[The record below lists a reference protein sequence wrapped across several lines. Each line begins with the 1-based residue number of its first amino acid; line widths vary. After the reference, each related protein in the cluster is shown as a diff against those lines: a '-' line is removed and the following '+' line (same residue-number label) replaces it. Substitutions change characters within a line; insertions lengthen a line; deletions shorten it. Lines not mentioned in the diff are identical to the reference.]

1 MRILLLICMNVIV
14 GFALLSQGSNLPKIN
29 VQISGQIF
37 NGSFDSIKISQFYG
51 KFYKDFIT
59 TKPDKKGNFT
69 MKGTLP
75 YADYYVLRLG
85 NDNLQLILRDSS
97 NIKIYGDGRKIRE
110 FCNIINSDES
120 QQMNQFSY
128 KLDRWSAKI
137 DSANSALKLDTTRAQ
152 AINTYMSSEY
162 SKYQGA
168 RQEFIA
174 MNQNSPQLILV
185 LKTMNI
191 ETEFADYEGILN
203 QVITSF
209 GQSPTV
215 MEYKKYFDSYK
226 AQRDAGLTLG
236 IGKVAPDFEQLGTD
250 QKTNIKLSDLRGKV
264 VLIDF
269 WASWCG
275 PCRKENPNV
284 VKTYAKYKDDGFTVM
299 SVSLDTDKE
308 KWLAAIK
315 QDNLNWP
322 NHVSDLRGWNNRVAA
337 LYEVKSVPFTVLID
351 QQGKIIKTNLRGE
364 ALESELQRIYGH

>member
-1 MRILLLICMNVIV
+1 MRKLLLIWMNIFV
-14 GFALLSQGSNLPKIN
+14 GFTLLSQGPNLPKIN
-29 VQISGQIF
+29 VQISGTIF

-51 KFYKDFIT
+51 KFYKDFIS
-59 TKPDKKGNFT
+59 TKPDKKGNFS

-75 YADYYVLRLG
+75 YADYYMLRLG
-85 NDNLQLILRDSS
+85 NENLQLILRDSA
-97 NIKIYGDGRKIRE
+97 NIKVYGDGKKIRE

-137 DSANSALKLDTTRAQ
+137 DSATTALKLDTSRAQ
-152 AINTYMSSEY
+152 VINTYMSSEY
-162 SKYQGA
+162 SKYQSQ
-168 RQEFIA
+168 RQEFMA

-203 QVITSF
+203 QVIASF

-284 VKTYAKYKDDGFTVM
+284 VKTFAKYKDDGFTVM

-315 QDNLNWP
+315 QDNLTWP
-322 NHVSDLRGWNNRVAA
+322 NHVSDLRGWNNRVAG
-337 LYEVKSVPFTVLID
+337 LYDVKSVPFTVLID

>member
-315 QDNLNWP
+315 QDNLTWP

>member
-1 MRILLLICMNVIV
+1 MRKLLLIWMNIFV
-14 GFALLSQGSNLPKIN
+14 GFTLLSQGPNLPKIN
-29 VQISGQIF
+29 VQISGTIF

-51 KFYKDFIT
+51 KFYKDFIS

-75 YADYYVLRLG
+75 YADYYMLRLG
-85 NDNLQLILRDSS
+85 NENLQLILRDSA
-97 NIKIYGDGRKIRE
+97 NIKVYGDGKKIRE

-137 DSANSALKLDTTRAQ
+137 DSATTALKLDTSRAQ
-152 AINTYMSSEY
+152 VINTYMSSEY
-162 SKYQGA
+162 SKYQSQ
-168 RQEFIA
+168 RQEFMA

-284 VKTYAKYKDDGFTVM
+284 VKTFAKYKDDGFTVM

-315 QDNLNWP
+315 QDNLTWP

>member
-1 MRILLLICMNVIV
+1 MRKLLLIWMNFLI
-14 GFALLSQGSNLPKIN
+14 GFTLLSQGPNLPKIN
-29 VQISGQIF
+29 VQISGTIF

-59 TKPDKKGNFT
+59 TKPDKNGNFT

-75 YADYYVLRLG
+75 YADYYMLRLG
-85 NDNLQLILRDSS
+85 NENIQLILRDSA
-97 NIKIYGDGRKIRE
+97 NIKVYGDGKKIRE

-137 DSANSALKLDTTRAQ
+137 DSATAALKLDTSRTQ
-152 AINTYMSSEY
+152 AINTYMSAEY
-162 SKYQGA
+162 SKYQSE
-168 RQEFIA
+168 RQEFMA

-203 QVITSF
+203 QVIGSF

-215 MEYKKYFDSYK
+215 MEYKKYFDAFK
-226 AQRDAGLTLG
+226 QKRDEGLKLG

-284 VKTYAKYKDDGFTVM
+284 VKTYAKYKDDGFTIM

-315 QDNLNWP
+315 QDNLTWP
-322 NHVSDLRGWNNRVAA
+322 NHVSDLRGWNNRVAG
-337 LYEVKSVPFTVLID
+337 LYEVTSVPFTVLID

-364 ALESELQRIYGH
+364 ALESELQRIYRH